1 MYFSSL
7 ARQTLFDVR
16 IGPGLCSGSRVGC
29 TIRSAA
35 AGVTDPGYNASA
47 TNIVAGIGDAG
58 FTQAKQMPTAQFPES
73 IPMHRADAFPW

>member
-29 TIRSAA
+29 TIR
-35 AGVTDPGYNASA
+35 
-47 TNIVAGIGDAG
+47 NIVAGIGDAG

-73 IPMHRADAFPW
+73 IPMHRADVFPW